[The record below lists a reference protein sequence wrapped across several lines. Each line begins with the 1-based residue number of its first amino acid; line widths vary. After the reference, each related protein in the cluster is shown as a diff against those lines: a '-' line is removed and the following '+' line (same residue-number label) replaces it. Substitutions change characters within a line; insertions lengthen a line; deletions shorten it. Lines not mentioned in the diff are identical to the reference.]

1 MFKRKTDIKLQNS
14 QFFNK
19 IFQKKITVKN
29 FLSNF
34 KNCQQKVSK
43 MILSNAIL
51 FNLNVSCLNNI
62 YFRKSLCFCV
72 PENKL

>member
-1 MFKRKTDIKLQNS
+1 MFKRKADIKLQKS

-19 IFQKKITVKN
+19 NFPKKITVKN

-43 MILSNAIL
+43 MILSNAI
-51 FNLNVSCLNNI
+51 
-62 YFRKSLCFCV
+62 SLI
-72 PENKL
+72 

>member
-1 MFKRKTDIKLQNS
+1 MFKRKADIKLQKS

-51 FNLNVSCLNNI
+51 FNLNVSCLNDN
-62 YFRKSLCFCV
+62 YFRKSLCFFE
-72 PENKL
+72 PEN